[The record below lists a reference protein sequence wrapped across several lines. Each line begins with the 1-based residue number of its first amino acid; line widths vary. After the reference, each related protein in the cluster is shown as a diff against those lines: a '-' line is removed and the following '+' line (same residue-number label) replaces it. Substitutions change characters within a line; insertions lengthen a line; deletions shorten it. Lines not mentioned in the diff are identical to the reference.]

1 MDMSETEA
9 GMDGLEPG
17 AAEAEQEREA
27 AEAEAAEREARARAR
42 TALAV
47 RRAFIWVMF
56 AALGAQILVVGFSD
70 TRRFDP
76 VDRVSAGYRHNLA
89 MWELRNFFDKWVHMA
104 TAALRGD
111 DASSDARHDLAR
123 LYFEGGQRLDRMRRQ
138 LRHAAALGPEGAEL
152 ARGLQP
158 EVDETEALR
167 QTLTD
172 DVEASV
178 EAALSAAI
186 AEEGLGV
193 AGGIVLPPLDI
204 RLGPP
209 PKLLITSPRD
219 RIHRARDALLR
230 ADVTVDDRYAIEE
243 ALLREANLS
252 ALVENIGGVATYP
265 ASIPSTRPLRWTLQT
280 AAHEWL
286 HHYFFFHPLGQN
298 MFNDGDMVSLN
309 ETVANIAGKE
319 LGDRAYALMGGDGG
333 GDALDAADGGGGSD
347 ALEPGQSG
355 DGGDGDGASE
365 TSDAGDSG
373 DADGG
378 STETSDGG
386 GSDAL
391 EPGQSGD
398 SSDADGGGGS
408 DALEPAQ
415 ERDGG
420 DGGGDGDGDVDGGD
434 EFDFAGEM
442 RRTRQHAEAL
452 LERGMIEEAEEYM
465 ERRRQVFVAN
475 GYAIR
480 KLNQAYFAFY
490 GAYADTPGFVS
501 PIGEQALRFRAL
513 HGSLADFVRA
523 AAKIGGYDE
532 FLAALEALEAG
543 GGG

>member
-1 MDMSETEA
+1 MAE
-9 GMDGLEPG
+9 LERG
-17 AAEAEQEREA
+17 A

-47 RRAFIWVMF
+47 RRVFIWVMF
-56 AALGAQILVVGFSD
+56 AALGAHILVIGFSD

-104 TAALRGD
+104 AAALRGD
-111 DASSDARHDLAR
+111 DASSEARHDLAR

-186 AEEGLGV
+186 AGEGLGV
-193 AGGIVLPPLDI
+193 AGEIVLPPLDI

-230 ADVTVDDRYAIEE
+230 ADVTVDDRYAIED

-286 HHYFFFHPLGQN
+286 HHYFFFHPLGRN

-309 ETVANIAGKE
+309 ETIANIAGKE
-319 LGDRAYALMGGDGG
+319 LGDRAYALMGGDGV
-333 GDALDAADGGGGSD
+333 DALDAADAGDGGGGSD
-347 ALEPGQSG
+347 ALEPEQSGDDGDGDGGG
-355 DGGDGDGASE
+355 DGGDAGDGGSSE
-365 TSDAGDSG
+365 TGDAGD
-373 DADGG
+373 G
-378 STETSDGG
+378 SGG
-386 GSDAL
+386 GGDAL

-398 SSDADGGGGS
+398 SGADGGS
-408 DALEPAQ
+408 PETADA
-415 ERDGG
+415 GG
-420 DGGGDGDGDVDGGD
+420 DGNSGD

-442 RRTRQHAEAL
+442 RRTRQRAEAL

-465 ERRRQVFVAN
+465 ELRRQVFVDN

-513 HGSLADFVRA
+513 HGSLADFIRA

-543 GGG
+543 RGG